1 MTMREFKTFAKTLRY
16 GFRYGFL
23 QSVDF
28 SFQIYIAGRPDA
40 EDTIEILRVIRER
53 LIPGRVLLL
62 ADPEQQDNVLLRK
75 NAVVSKLKPQKGR
88 ATVLVCR
95 RHACSVPITNPSELA
110 SQLDDTE
117 FSNL

>member
-1 MTMREFKTFAKTLRY
+1 MWIF
-16 GFRYGFL
+16 
-23 QSVDF
+23 SV
-28 SFQIYIAGRPDA
+28 QIYIAGRPDA
-40 EDTIEILRVIRER
+40 EDTIEMLNVIRER
-53 LIPGRVLLL
+53 VIPGRVLLL

-95 RHACSVPITNPSELA
+95 RHTCSVPITNPSELA